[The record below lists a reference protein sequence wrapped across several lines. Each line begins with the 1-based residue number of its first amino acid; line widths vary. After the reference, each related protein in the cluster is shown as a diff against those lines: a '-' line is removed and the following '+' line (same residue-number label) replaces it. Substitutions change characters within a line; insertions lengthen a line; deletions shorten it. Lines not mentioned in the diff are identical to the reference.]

1 MRLSKSSTSP
11 FRLSLGAKLIS
22 YLILLFWT
30 FIVLFPLYWLLVTSF
45 KLPID
50 VSQGPKYVPT
60 VDFQPSLHAWID
72 MLNPSDSA
80 NIFWRPYFTTI
91 GVGVISAVLSLVIG
105 AGAAYAL
112 TRFEYRPK
120 PALIFIFFLCGVG
133 AALMIAL
140 GVPWLV
146 AVAVG
151 VVVYFLLA
159 QGIGWRFKG
168 TMNNSDIAFWLI
180 SQRIL
185 PPVTVIIPIYIL
197 FQQLGMLD
205 TPQALIISY
214 CATNLPIVIWF
225 MRDYFQTIPI
235 ELEESAFIDGASRFQ
250 VFHRIVLPLAVPG
263 LVATFLIVLVFSWN
277 EYTMALFLS
286 GSRTQTMPLL
296 VSAQNA
302 TRGPQWWN
310 ISVLVLLMVTP
321 LIFMA
326 VLLERY
332 IAKGLLIGAVKG

>member
-1 MRLSKSSTSP
+1 MRLPTRSTHP
-11 FRLSLGAKLIS
+11 FRLSLGAKLAS
-22 YLILLFWT
+22 YAILLVWT

-50 VSQGPKYVPT
+50 VSQGPKYIPT
-60 VDFQPSLHAWID
+60 VDFQPSLHAWLD
-72 MLNPSDSA
+72 MLGSNDSA
-80 NIFWRPYFTTI
+80 NIFWRPYATTVS
-91 GVGVISAVLSLVIG
+91 VGITSAVLALVIG

-120 PALIFIFFLCGVG
+120 PALILTFILCGVG
-133 AALMIAL
+133 AAVLIAL

-146 AVAVG
+146 AVVVAV
-151 VVVYFLLA
+151 VIYFLLA
-159 QGIGWRFKG
+159 QGIGRRFKG
-168 TMNNSDIAFWLI
+168 TMNNNDIAFWLI

-205 TPQALIISY
+205 TPQALIVSY
-214 CATNLPIVIWF
+214 CAANLPIVIWF
-225 MRDYFQTIPI
+225 MRDYFQTIPV
-235 ELEESAFIDGASRFQ
+235 ELEESAFIDGASRFG
-250 VFHRIVLPLAVPG
+250 VFHRIVLPLSLPG
-263 LVATFLIVLVFSWN
+263 LVATFLIILVFSWN

-321 LIFMA
+321 LVFMA

>member
-1 MRLSKSSTSP
+1 MGLFTRSANP
-11 FRLSLGAKLIS
+11 FRLSLGVKLFS
-22 YLILLFWT
+22 YTILLIWSFV
-30 FIVLFPLYWLLVTSF
+30 VLFPLYWLFVTSF

-50 VSQGPKYVPT
+50 VSQGPRYIPT
-60 VDFQPSLHAWID
+60 VDFQPSLHAWQE
-72 MLNPSDSA
+72 MLGSSESA
-80 NIFWRPYFTTI
+80 NIFWRPYATTI
-91 GVGVISAVLSLVIG
+91 TVGITSAVVALVIG

-120 PALIFIFFLCGVG
+120 PALILMFILCGIL
-133 AALMIAL
+133 AAVLIAL
-140 GVPWLV
+140 KIPWLFSV
-146 AVAVG
+146 AVSVAI
-151 VVVYFLLA
+151 YFLLA
-159 QGIGWRFKG
+159 QTVGRRFKG
-168 TMNNSDIAFWLI
+168 TMGNSDIAFWLI

-197 FQQLGMLD
+197 FQQFGMLD

-214 CATNLPIVIWF
+214 CAANLPIVIWF
-225 MRDYFQTIPI
+225 MRDYFQTIPL

-250 VFHRIVLPLAVPG
+250 VFNQIVLPLATPG
-263 LVATFLIVLVFSWN
+263 LVATFLIILIFSWN

-310 ISVLVLLMVTP
+310 ISVLVLLMVSP
-321 LIFMA
+321 LVVMA

-332 IAKGLLIGAVKG
+332 IAKGLLVGAVKG